1 MKTKRTKRTK
11 PTIYSYTTED
21 ETIFHFQVVKKDNK
35 KASIIIEKTNEL
47 FNITLD
53 ELKKARKL

>member
-1 MKTKRTKRTK
+1 MKQKQ
-11 PTIYSYTTED
+11 TIYAYKTESDYT
-21 ETIFHFQVVKKDNK
+21 FFFQVIKKDSK
-35 KASIIIEKTNEL
+35 KASILIEKTNEM